1 MAVVW
6 DLQKKALKE
15 SQGRKSSPVPL
26 FLHDGN
32 SAAYLTEGT
41 NLDEEQIRQ
50 TSGVVFY
57 LWGLGKMCKVS
68 N

>member
-1 MAVVW
+1 MPVVW
-6 DLQKKALKE
+6 DLPEQALKE
-15 SQGRKSSPVPL
+15 SQGRKSSPWW
-26 FLHDGN
+26 N

-41 NLDEEQIRQ
+41 NLLGEQIKQ
-50 TSGVVFY
+50 TSGLSFY